1 MKRFEGKRHEDAAAL
16 TCLPWIWIWSLPA
29 SISALFKLLLQFSLA
44 LLWKEVMS
52 LESDRWRAAVW
63 RHDAGDAWWC
73 CMTHKNEDKI
83 QIFFFPLLPLC
94 MNFDTTGYTKRS
106 WWTLWPASGV
116 LWSLLVL
123 YQLMALTTNFLLIQP
138 SCSKPKECEMR
149 HLCQRT
155 KRQHLFFL
163 IFFPIIAHI

>member
-1 MKRFEGKRHEDAAAL
+1 MSSHISQL
-16 TCLPWIWIWSLPA
+16 WWIKP
-29 SISALFKLLLQFSLA
+29 
-44 LLWKEVMS
+44 
-52 LESDRWRAAVW
+52 
-63 RHDAGDAWWC
+63 

-163 IFFPIIAHI
+163 IFFLLLHTSRLPMPSICGTLGKLKFLVRCWNVFRNHDIEPP

>member
-1 MKRFEGKRHEDAAAL
+1 MCI
-16 TCLPWIWIWSLPA
+16 CLPLSSSLFFNQNYHH
-29 SISALFKLLLQFSLA
+29 LFFQGDCCKYQTAQIHTNTYLLQSFLMTYTRLRKRKKVPYA
-44 LLWKEVMS
+44 IKHFTAVMNKT
-52 LESDRWRAAVW
+52 LYDTKMNRQNP
-63 RHDAGDAWWC
+63 D
-73 CMTHKNEDKI
+73 
-83 QIFFFPLLPLC
+83 FFFPLLPLC

-123 YQLMALTTNFLLIQP
+123 YQLMALTTNLLIQP

-163 IFFPIIAHI
+163 NFFPIIAHI

>member
-1 MKRFEGKRHEDAAAL
+1 MDSFGEIPNL
-16 TCLPWIWIWSLPA
+16 
-29 SISALFKLLLQFSLA
+29 LFKTLKITSIIFSHQSRSAEQLHKIA
-44 LLWKEVMS
+44 NSWFLMTCTRLRKRKKVPYVITHFTAVMNKT
-52 LESDRWRAAVW
+52 LYDTQKW
-63 RHDAGDAWWC
+63 
-73 CMTHKNEDKI
+73 TDKI